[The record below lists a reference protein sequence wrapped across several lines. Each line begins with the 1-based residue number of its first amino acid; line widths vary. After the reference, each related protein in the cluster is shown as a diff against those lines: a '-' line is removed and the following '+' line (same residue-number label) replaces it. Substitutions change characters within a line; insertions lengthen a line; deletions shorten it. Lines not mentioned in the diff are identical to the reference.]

1 MGENILVCRDR
12 GKENIVVYLGTWGN
26 VYLVEYIG
34 PGENIVVYLM
44 TGENI
49 VEYVGTGEAP
59 RLDWRELC
67 PRTGSHSYITSNI
80 IQIMDLICKILGNK
94 RSPRKMFSP
103 EEPKKMFSLDGSYLE
118 HQVQVLSPLSNNIA
132 VSTKW

>member
-44 TGENI
+44 TGGNI
-49 VEYVGTGEAP
+49 VEYVGRGEGP

-67 PRTGSHSYITSNI
+67 PRTGSHSCFTSNI
-80 IQIMDLICKILGNK
+80 IQIMDLNCKILGNK
-94 RSPRKMFSP
+94 MISSRKIFSP
-103 EEPKKMFSLDGSYLE
+103 EKPKKIVFIGGELFGAPSTSIIPSLQQY
-118 HQVQVLSPLSNNIA
+118 
-132 VSTKW
+132 

>member
-1 MGENILVCRDR
+1 M
-12 GKENIVVYLGTWGN
+12 VYLGTWGN